1 MEESIVRA
9 REFLKEYS
17 REKTAG
23 VFGKKLVAAFIKDAG
38 YFPEAL
44 RRYHD
49 FVEGKNINQIEPENL
64 TTIANGILAA
74 IEPADPTANKEYV
87 QWMAKVYA
95 NEGVKY
101 EDLTS
106 KTTAWLQKYD
116 LYKKKRF
123 FTGSDA
129 KLANIMNLTWRDLWD
144 ISIRADFQDKIAQ
157 AEEKAMSKG
166 DAELVY
172 ENDKVRIIIPK
183 DKEAACYYGQG
194 TQWCTAATQSQ
205 NYFDQYNRSG
215 PMYIL
220 LPKQPKYDGEK
231 YQLHFPSGQFMDE
244 QDNSVDDIIELLDMR
259 FGNLVDFFRER
270 EPEINN
276 WLVFT
281 PDEILEPLI
290 EKIKTA
296 VNDHLSELVSDYEV
310 NDDYWYQSLRD
321 EGYVYP
327 EGHEEEGQIDWE
339 KVADANI
346 SYLDFATDLQD
357 LISDVNNAVDLTPE
371 EVRNLAA
378 EVASEWGADTQEIR
392 DLDKIFAYSVENA
405 RSRSR
410 DGDGGVP
417 EWIHQHIYIKK
428 KGDTWDISLVYHDKD
443 GKSREYEIRT

>member
-1 MEESIVRA
+1 MRA
-9 REFLKEYS
+9 RDFLREYS

-23 VFGKKLVAAFIKDAG
+23 VFGKKLVAAFIKDNG
-38 YFPEAL
+38 YFPEVL
-44 RRYHD
+44 KRYHD

-106 KTTAWLQKYD
+106 KTSEWLQKYD

-123 FTGSDA
+123 FAGSDS
-129 KLANIMNLTWRDLWD
+129 KLANIMNLSWRDLWD
-144 ISIRADFQDKIAQ
+144 ISIRADFQQKIKQ
-157 AEEKAMSKG
+157 AEEKAMPKG

-172 ENDKVRIIIPK
+172 ENDKVRIVIPK

-205 NYFDQYNRSG
+205 NYFNNYSSQG
-215 PMYIL
+215 PLYIL
-220 LPKQPKYDGEK
+220 LPKSPQYEGEK

-244 QDNSVDDIIELLDMR
+244 QDNSVDNIIDLLEMR
-259 FGNLVDFFRER
+259 FGNLVPFFRER

-296 VNDHLSELVSDYEV
+296 VNDHLSELVGEWESQ
-310 NDDYWYQSLRD
+310 DDYWYEALRD

-327 EGHEEEGQIDWE
+327 EGHEEEGQIDWD

-346 SYLDFATDLQD
+346 SYLDFATDLRD
-357 LISDVNNAVDLTPE
+357 LISDVNNAVDLTPD

-392 DLDKIFAYSVENA
+392 DLDKIFAYSVENI

-410 DGDGGVP
+410 EGDGGVP
-417 EWIHQHIYIKK
+417 EWINKHVYIKK
-428 KGDTWDISLVYHDKD
+428 LDTGWTVTIIYHDKD
-443 GKSREYEIRT
+443 GKAREYEIRS

>member
-1 MEESIVRA
+1 MRA
-9 REFLKEYS
+9 RDFLREYS

-23 VFGKKLVAAFIKDAG
+23 VFGKKLVAAFQKDQG
-38 YFPEAL
+38 YFPPGVA
-44 RRYHD
+44 RYHD
-49 FVEGKNINQIEPENL
+49 FIQGKTLDQIAPEQLRMIPNIILEMLEG
-64 TTIANGILAA
+64 
-74 IEPADPTANKEYV
+74 ADPTANKEYV
-87 QWMAKVYA
+87 QWLAKVYA
-95 NEGVKY
+95 NEGVKL

-106 KTTAWLQKYD
+106 KTTEWLQKYD

-123 FTGSDA
+123 FAGADA
-129 KLANIMNLTWRDLWD
+129 KLANIMNLSWRDLWD
-144 ISIRADFQDKIAQ
+144 VSIRADFQDKIAQ
-157 AEEKAMSKG
+157 ADEKAMPKG
-166 DAELVY
+166 DAEQVY

-183 DKEAACYYGQG
+183 DREAACYYGQG

-220 LPKQPKYDGEK
+220 LPKSPKYPGEK

-244 QDNSVDDIIELLDMR
+244 QDNSVDNIIDLLEMR
-259 FGNLVDFFRER
+259 FGNLVPFFRER

-327 EGHEEEGQIDWE
+327 EGHEDEGQIDWD
-339 KVADANI
+339 KVADADI
-346 SYLDFATDLQD
+346 SYLDYATDLRD
-357 LISDVNNAVDLTPE
+357 LIEDVNDAVDLTPE

-378 EVASEWGADTQEIR
+378 EVAGEYGADTQEIR
-392 DLDKIFAYSVENA
+392 DLDKIVAYSVENA

-417 EWIHQHIYIKK
+417 EWINKHVYVKK
-428 KGDTWDISLVYHDKD
+428 LDTGWTVTIIYHDKD
-443 GKSREYEIRT
+443 GKAREYEIRS